1 MPQESIDYF
10 IEIARDYAKAERD
23 LGVQKWAFITIER
36 KGEDGNNMRLFSYD
50 LPRKVY
56 ERKQWVIR
64 WRAAKLQCQ
73 YPKDTICTYTSYYDK
88 RLGNYPNLT
97 KDLRTLIS
105 VKALVTKQQ
114 RKIDEYINFQQT
126 NNLFFDENTDPQ
138 LLKVREKLNTRIAD
152 VQAAE
157 ERLKLKIKELQQ

>member
-1 MPQESIDYF
+1 MPQESIDNF
-10 IEIARDYAKAERD
+10 IEIAMDYAKAERD
-23 LGVQKWAFITIER
+23 LGVQRWAFVTIER
-36 KGEDGNNMRLFSYD
+36 NGEDSNKVRLFSYD

-73 YPKDTICTYTSYYDK
+73 YPKDTIRTYTSFYDK
-88 RLGNYPNLT
+88 RLGNYPNLS

-105 VKALVTKQQ
+105 AKALVTKQQ
-114 RKIDEYINFQQT
+114 RKIEEYVNFQQT
-126 NNLFFDENTDPQ
+126 NNLFFDENTDPH
-138 LLKVREKLNTRIAD
+138 LLKVRKKLDIRMAD

-157 ERLKLKIKELQQ
+157 ERLKLKIKEL